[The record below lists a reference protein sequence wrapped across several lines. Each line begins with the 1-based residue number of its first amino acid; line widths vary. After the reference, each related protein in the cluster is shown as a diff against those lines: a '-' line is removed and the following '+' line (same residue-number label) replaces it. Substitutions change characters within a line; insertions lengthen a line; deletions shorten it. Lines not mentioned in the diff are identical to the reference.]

1 MLKYS
6 TQIDCN
12 FGLCQI
18 HSAGT
23 IAVESQRYY
32 FQKFYCWHVAK
43 GGNVGFAFE
52 HGILFGNKLIK
63 SNTWGTFGLL

>member
-6 TQIDCN
+6 KQIDSN
-12 FGLCQI
+12 FGLGQK
-18 HSAGT
+18 HSAVT

-43 GGNVGFAFE
+43 GGNVGFAFD

-63 SNTWGTFGLL
+63 SNT